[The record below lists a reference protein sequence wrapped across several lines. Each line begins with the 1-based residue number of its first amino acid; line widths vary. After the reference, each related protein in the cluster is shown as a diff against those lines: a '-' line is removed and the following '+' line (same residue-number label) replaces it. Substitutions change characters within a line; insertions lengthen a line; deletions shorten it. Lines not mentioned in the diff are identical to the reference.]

1 VILSGWGRYPTA
13 ECRFIEARSE
23 SGVPAAV
30 LSHASLI
37 ARGNGRAYGDCALNP
52 DATLGLLKQDRLISF
67 DATNGLLACEAG
79 TLLSDIIE
87 AFVPRGW
94 FPPVTP
100 GTKFVTVGGMIAA
113 DVHGKNHHRLGSF
126 GDHVESLEL
135 ALADGSIVQCSAN
148 ENAELF
154 AATRGGMGL
163 TGVILKASFKLIPIE
178 TAWIRQETLRASN
191 LDEAMALFEDSKDWT
206 YSVAWIDCL
215 TRGASMGRSIFFRG
229 EHARLSELPESWR
242 GEPYALSSKRG
253 WRVPFDMPS
262 LLLNRWSVSAFN
274 AIYYRTNRPNSAL
287 VDFDTFFYP
296 LDAIGDWNRIYGRSG
311 LLQYQCVLPKP
322 PSRKGLGALLDRI
335 AASGAGSFLSVLK
348 LFGPQEKGLM
358 SFPME
363 GYTLALDFH
372 AGNASVL
379 ALLDELDAIVV
390 ELGGR
395 IYLAKDA
402 RASAK
407 MIERGYPNLARFKS
421 IRAKVDPE
429 RRFASLQ
436 SQRLGL

>member
-1 VILSGWGRYPTA
+1 MILSGWGRYLTA
-13 ECRFIEARSE
+13 ECRFIEARGEAS
-23 SGVPAAV
+23 VPAAV

-52 DATLGLLKQDRLISF
+52 DATLGLLQQDRLLSF
-67 DATNGLLACEAG
+67 DATSGLLSCEAG

-87 AFVPRGW
+87 AFTPRGW

-100 GTKFVTVGGMIAA
+100 GTKYVTVGGMIAA

-126 GDHVESLEL
+126 GGHVESLDL
-135 ALADGSIVQCSAN
+135 ALADGNVAHCSAG
-148 ENAELF
+148 ENADLF

-178 TAWIRQETLRASN
+178 TAWIRQETLRAGN

-215 TRGASMGRSIFFRG
+215 SRGTTMGRSIFFRG
-229 EHARLSELPESWR
+229 EHARLSELPKSWR
-242 GEPYALSSKRG
+242 GEPFASAPKRG
-253 WRVPFDMPS
+253 WRVPVDMPS

-274 AIYYRTNRPNSAL
+274 AVYYYANRRGSRL

-296 LDAIGDWNRIYGRSG
+296 LDAIRDWNRVYGRAG
-311 LLQYQCVLPKP
+311 LIQYQCVLPKP
-322 PSRKGLGALLDRI
+322 VSREGLRALLDRI

-348 LFGPQEKGLM
+348 LFGPQEGLI

-372 AGNASVL
+372 AGDTSVL
-379 ALLDELDAIVV
+379 ALLDELDAIVAN
-390 ELGGR
+390 LGGR

-402 RASAK
+402 RTSAR
-407 MIERGYPNLARFKS
+407 MIEQGYPHLARFKA
-421 IRAKVDPE
+421 IRAKADPQG
-429 RRFASLQ
+429 RFASLQ

>member
-1 VILSGWGRYPTA
+1 LILSGWGRYPTA
-13 ECRFIEARSE
+13 ECRFIEARGE
-23 SGVPAAV
+23 AGVPAAV

-52 DATLGLLKQDRLISF
+52 DATLGLLQQDRLISF
-67 DATNGLLACEAG
+67 DAQSGLLSCEAG

-87 AFVPRGW
+87 AFAPRGW

-100 GTKFVTVGGMIAA
+100 GTKYVTVGGMIAA

-126 GDHVESLEL
+126 GGHVESLDL
-135 ALADGSIVQCSAN
+135 ALADGSVAHCSAG

-163 TGVILKASFKLIPIE
+163 TGIILKASFRLIPIE

-191 LDEAMALFEDSKDWT
+191 LDAAMVLFEDSKDWT

-215 TRGASMGRSIFFRG
+215 SRGANMGRSIFFRG
-229 EHARLSELPESWR
+229 EHARLDELPESRR
-242 GEPYALSSKRG
+242 GAPYDSSTKRG
-253 WRVPFDMPS
+253 WRVPFDMPG

-274 AIYYRTNRPNSAL
+274 AIYYHANRPGSRL

-296 LDAIGDWNRIYGRSG
+296 LDGIRDWNRVYGRAG
-311 LLQYQCVLPKP
+311 LIQYQCVLPKP
-322 PSRKGLGALLDRI
+322 VSRQGLGALLGRI

-348 LFGPQEKGLM
+348 LFGPQQGLM

-372 AGNASVL
+372 AGDAAVL
-379 ALLDELDAIVV
+379 ALLDELDSIVAD
-390 ELGGR
+390 LGGR

-402 RASAK
+402 RASAR
-407 MIERGYPNLARFKS
+407 MIERGYPNLARFKA
-421 IRAKVDPE
+421 IRAKADPK